1 MHKDAGRDGV
11 VAETLVCGSEATL
24 ALDVKVILI
33 PPCIFH

>member
-1 MHKDAGRDGV
+1 MKM
-11 VAETLVCGSEATL
+11 TLPPTAKVHVKPFVEVHL